1 MGKIIV
7 WRNPQNKIVN
17 DKNQDIQL
25 YVWYISKAALHTH
38 THTHTHRHKIGI
50 KMLREVIFR
59 CWRYEFF
66 KSFNMILFLIFQILY
81 NKTFIIF
88 IIRRWM

>member
-38 THTHTHRHKIGI
+38 THTHTQAQDRD
-50 KMLREVIFR
+50 
-59 CWRYEFF
+59 
-66 KSFNMILFLIFQILY
+66 
-81 NKTFIIF
+81 
-88 IIRRWM
+88 

>member
-1 MGKIIV
+1 MGKIVV

-25 YVWYISKAALHTH
+25 YVWCIPKAAL
-38 THTHTHRHKIGI
+38 HTHRHKIGI

-59 CWRYEFF
+59 CWRYDFF
-66 KSFNMILFLIFQILY
+66 KSFNIILFLIFQIFYNIYYFY
-81 NKTFIIF
+81 NKE
-88 IIRRWM
+88 MDVK

>member
-25 YVWYISKAALHTH
+25 YVWYISKAALH